1 MNLISDFEAHK
12 RDEDFDREDAK
23 SAHVSHADRVA
34 FADAMMAPP
43 EPDEECDFC
52 GGKGLVPSR
61 PGPGGVVSTIEC
73 SCITQRYE
81 P

>member
-12 RDEDFDREDAK
+12 RDEDFDCEDEK

-34 FADAMMAPP
+34 FADAMMRPSF
-43 EPDEECDFC
+43 DEECELCD
-52 GGKGLVPSR
+52 GTGRVHGKS
-61 PGPGGVVSTIEC
+61 GPGGVVTSVEC
-73 SCITQRYE
+73 DCGYSE